1 MAVSRQIIIAE
12 FHGRCLSVFSP
23 SGKKTKSLGEKGSSP
38 GQFLFPLGV
47 AVDKADN
54 ILVVDGG
61 NHRIQKFTADG
72 DVLVSIGSKGI

>member
-1 MAVSRQIIIAE
+1 MVAGLKGPWGVAVSRQIIIAE
-12 FHGRCLSVFSP
+12 FHGHCLSVCSP

-54 ILVVDGG
+54 
-61 NHRIQKFTADG
+61 NYT
-72 DVLVSIGSKGI
+72 SC